1 VNDVVKRLIER
12 STLNGRFDETLF
24 IVEQNKLPFEAG
36 PDVRRS
42 PEIAEL
48 YFGLKGLG
56 QLDSEYYFWD
66 NTTLCLKAPLLELV
80 KDGYRVLEVGSGPA
94 ATLSIVLHNAMTNIS
109 ITCAEI
115 NPASI
120 CSARRVA
127 ELNGAK
133 LDFIKSN
140 ITSDVGGHFDVIFM
154 NPPYVKS
161 RTLAELKIDP
171 NSTEGLAGDGGE
183 DGCAVIH
190 AFLARVPNSLMPS
203 GIAILGVNTKHVDDV
218 VVCQHIAASTLT
230 LVRKY
235 YSEDEVQPRGPKSQI
250 YILRGRS

>member
-1 VNDVVKRLIER
+1 MNDVVKSLIER
-12 STLNGRFDETLF
+12 STVNGRFDEKLF

-36 PDVRRS
+36 ADVRRS

-48 YFGLKGLG
+48 YFGLKGLN

-66 NTTLCLKAPLLELV
+66 NTTLCLKDALLELV
-80 KDGYRVLEVGSGPA
+80 KDGQRVLEIGSGPA
-94 ATLSIVLHNAMTNIS
+94 ATLSIMLHNAMRNVS

-115 NPASI
+115 NPISI
-120 CSARRVA
+120 SSARRVA

-171 NSTEGLAGDGGE
+171 KSTEGLAGDGGE
-183 DGCAVIH
+183 DGCAVID
-190 AFLARVPNSLMPS
+190 AFLARVPDSLRPS
-203 GIAILGVNTKHVDDV
+203 GIAILGINTKHVDHA
-218 VVCQHIAASTLT
+218 VVCQHIAASTLK

-235 YSEDEVQPRGPKSQI
+235 YGENETLPRGPKSQV
-250 YILRGRS
+250 YILAC